1 MSPGSDRRPMIEI
14 RNVSMVYGE
23 TIESANLVLD
33 DVSLEV
39 RDGEF
44 VTVVGPSG
52 CGKSTLLNLL
62 SGLIAPTTGRLYLDG
77 RPVDGASKNYGYMLQ
92 RDLLLDWRT
101 ILDNV
106 TLGLEVRGQ
115 PRRKARD
122 LAQKYLQFYGL
133 GGFEHRYPSELS
145 GGMRQRAA
153 LARTMILNPSILLLD
168 EPFVALDF
176 QTKLILESELA
187 RSVADGRRAVLF
199 ITHDVEEAVSLSDR
213 VLVMSRRPGRIKA
226 IHDIR
231 LDCDRTD
238 PVNAREAPGFGDY
251 VARIWKQLEIQTS
264 ALDIDSLR
272 TSNVTSGSAEVSAL
286 LSGDEV

>member
-1 MSPGSDRRPMIEI
+1 MADGSARTVKIEV
-14 RNVSMVYGE
+14 RNVSMVYGDD
-23 TIESANLVLD
+23 SGQANLVLD

-62 SGLIAPTTGRLYLDG
+62 SGLIAPTTGSLALDG
-77 RPVDGASKNYGYMLQ
+77 RKVAGASKNYGYMLQ

-106 TLGLEVRGQ
+106 TLGLEVRGTA
-115 PRRKARD
+115 RREARK
-122 LAQKYLQFYGL
+122 LARTYLRFYGL
-133 GGFEHRYPSELS
+133 GGFEERYPSELS

-187 RSVADGRRAVLF
+187 KSVAAGRRAVLF

-226 IHDIR
+226 VHEIR

-238 PVNAREAPGFGDY
+238 PVSAREAPGFGES

-264 ALDIDSLR
+264 ALDMESLR
-272 TSNVTSGSAEVSAL
+272 AADKTAGGAADADAAA
-286 LSGDEV
+286 GGAA

>member
-1 MSPGSDRRPMIEI
+1 MIEI

-23 TIESANLVLD
+23 TIESANLALD

-272 TSNVTSGSAEVSAL
+272 TANVTSGSAEASAL

>member
-1 MSPGSDRRPMIEI
+1 MASGTAKIEV
-14 RNVSMVYGE
+14 RNVSMVFGDS
-23 TIESANLVLD
+23 TSDATLVLD

-62 SGLIAPTTGRLYLDG
+62 SGLVAPTTGQLYLDG
-77 RPVDGASKNYGYMLQ
+77 KQVVGASKNYGYMLQ

-101 ILDNV
+101 ILGNV
-106 TLGLEVRGQ
+106 TLGLEVRGT
-115 PRRKARD
+115 PRQQARD
-122 LAQKYLQFYGL
+122 LARKYLRFYGL
-133 GGFEHRYPSELS
+133 ADYEDKYPSELS

-153 LARTMILNPSILLLD
+153 LARTMILNPGILLLD

-187 RSVADGRRAVLF
+187 KSVAAGRRAVLF

-213 VLVMSRRPGRIKA
+213 VLVMTKRPGRIKA
-226 IHDIR
+226 VHEIK

-238 PVNAREAPGFGDY
+238 PVSAREAPGFGEY
-251 VARIWKQLEIQTS
+251 VTRIWKQLEIQTS
-264 ALDIDSLR
+264 ALDMEGLR
-272 TSNVTSGSAEVSAL
+272 SAHNAAEPVP
-286 LSGDEV
+286 

>member
-1 MSPGSDRRPMIEI
+1 M
-14 RNVSMVYGE
+14 SMVFGE
-23 TIESANLVLD
+23 RVSDATLVLD
-33 DVSLEV
+33 DVSLAV

-62 SGLIAPTTGRLYLDG
+62 SGRVAPTAGELYLG
-77 RPVDGASKNYGYMLQ
+77 GKQVVGASKNYGYMLQ

-101 ILDNV
+101 ILGNV
-106 TLGLEVRGQ
+106 TLGLEVRGTPQ
-115 PRRKARD
+115 RQARD
-122 LAQKYLQFYGL
+122 LARKYLRFYGL
-133 GGFEHRYPSELS
+133 EGYEDKYPSELS

-153 LARTMILNPSILLLD
+153 LARTMILNPGILLLD

-187 RSVADGRRAVLF
+187 KSVAAGRRSVLF

-213 VLVMSRRPGRIKA
+213 VLVMSKRPGRIKA
-226 IHDIR
+226 VHEIK

-238 PVNAREAPGFGDY
+238 PVSAREAPGFGEY
-251 VARIWKQLEIQTS
+251 VTRIWKQLEIQTS
-264 ALDIDSLR
+264 ALDMEGLR
-272 TSNVTSGSAEVSAL
+272 SAHMAAEA
-286 LSGDEV
+286 GA

>member
-1 MSPGSDRRPMIEI
+1 MAEGSVRTTKIEV
-14 RNVSMVYGE
+14 RNVSMVYGDSVE
-23 TIESANLVLD
+23 GANLVLD

-62 SGLIAPTTGRLYLDG
+62 SGLIAPTTGELMLDG
-77 RPVDGASKNYGYMLQ
+77 KKVDGAAKNYGYMLQ

-106 TLGLEVRGQ
+106 TLGLEVRGTQ
-115 PRRKARD
+115 RRAARE
-122 LAQKYLQFYGL
+122 LARKYLRFYGL
-133 GGFEHRYPSELS
+133 GGFEDRYPSELS

-153 LARTMILNPSILLLD
+153 LARTMILNPGILLLD

-187 RSVADGRRAVLF
+187 KSVAAGRRAVLF

-226 IHDIR
+226 VHEIR

-238 PVNAREAPGFGDY
+238 PVSAREAQGFGEY
-251 VARIWKQLEIQTS
+251 VGRIWKQLEIQTS
-264 ALDIDSLR
+264 ALDMEGLR
-272 TSNVTSGSAEVSAL
+272 AADMTAGSAA
-286 LSGDEV
+286 

>member
-1 MSPGSDRRPMIEI
+1 MPDLAQRTVKIEA

-23 TIESANLVLD
+23 DEHAALVLD
-33 DVSLEV
+33 NVSLKV

-62 SGLIAPTTGRLYLDG
+62 SGLVAPTVGEVYLDG
-77 RPVDGASKNYGYMLQ
+77 KKVEGTSKDYGYMLQ

-101 ILDNV
+101 ILRNV
-106 TLGLEVRGQ
+106 TLGLEVRGVAK
-115 PRRKARD
+115 REAFA
-122 LAQKYLQFYGL
+122 LAQRFMRFYGL
-133 GGFEHRYPSELS
+133 AGFEHKYPSELS

-153 LARTMILNPSILLLD
+153 LARTMILDPSILLLD

-176 QTKLILESELA
+176 QTKMLLEGELA
-187 RSVADGRRAVLF
+187 KSVADGRRSVLC

-213 VLVMSRRPGRIKA
+213 VIVMSKRPARIKA
-226 IHDIR
+226 VHDIA

-238 PVNAREAPGFGDY
+238 PVRAREAPGFGEY
-251 VARIWKQLEIQTS
+251 VTRIWNELDLQTE
-264 ALDIDSLR
+264 AEAMVEGTSLR
-272 TSNVTSGSAEVSAL
+272 MAADAL
-286 LSGDEV
+286 

>member
-1 MSPGSDRRPMIEI
+1 MAQTSERAVRIEA
-14 RNVSMVYGE
+14 REVSMVFGDDADQG
-23 TIESANLVLD
+23 TLVLD
-33 DVSLEV
+33 NVSLKV

-62 SGLIAPTTGRLYLDG
+62 SGLIAPTSGTLYLDG
-77 RPVDGASKNYGYMLQ
+77 KEVIGASKNYGYMLQ

-101 ILDNV
+101 ILRNV
-106 TLGLEVRGQ
+106 TLGLEVRGVPGQ
-115 PRRKARD
+115 KARA
-122 LAQKYLQFYGL
+122 LAGKYLQFYGL
-133 GGFEHRYPSELS
+133 GGYEHKYPSELS

-153 LARTMILNPSILLLD
+153 LARTMILDPNILLLD

-187 RSVADGRRAVLF
+187 MSVAAGHRSVLF

-213 VLVMSRRPGRIKA
+213 VVVMSKRPGRIKA
-226 IHDIR
+226 VHEID

-238 PVNAREAPGFGDY
+238 PVSARNAPKFGEY
-251 VARIWKQLEIQTS
+251 VTTIWQQLEIQTS
-264 ALDIDSLR
+264 TLDMQGLKSMRLA
-272 TSNVTSGSAEVSAL
+272 NE
-286 LSGDEV
+286 LSS

>member
-1 MSPGSDRRPMIEI
+1 MSEADSRATNIEV
-14 RNVSMVYGE
+14 RNVSMVFGDGAGQA
-23 TIESANLVLD
+23 TLVLD
-33 DVSLEV
+33 DVSLAV

-62 SGLIAPTTGRLYLDG
+62 SGLIAPTAGRLFLDG
-77 RPVDGASKNYGYMLQ
+77 KEVSGASKNYGYMLQ

-101 ILDNV
+101 ILGNV
-106 TLGLEVRGQ
+106 TLGLEVRGT
-115 PRRKARD
+115 PLRKARA
-122 LAQKYLQFYGL
+122 LARKYLEFYGL
-133 GGFEHRYPSELS
+133 GGYEDKYPSELS

-153 LARTMILNPSILLLD
+153 LARTMILNPGILLLD

-187 RSVADGRRAVLF
+187 KSVAAGRRSVLF

-213 VLVMSRRPGRIKA
+213 VLVMSKRPGRIKA

-231 LDCDRTD
+231 LDRDRTD
-238 PVNAREAPGFGDY
+238 PVSAREAPGFGEY

-264 ALDIDSLR
+264 ALDMDSLR
-272 TSNVTSGSAEVSAL
+272 EAHREAGIDA
-286 LSGDEV
+286 